1 VTRTEMVERHL
12 RARGIA
18 DERVLDAMGRV
29 PREAFLPPELAD
41 LAYEDQPL
49 PIAAGQTIS
58 QPYIVALMTEA
69 LRLGAG
75 DAVLEIGTGSGYAA
89 AVLGE
94 IAARVDTIERHP
106 ELADAARRALAS
118 LGYHNV
124 EVRCADGTLGWPE
137 HAPYQAIAVT
147 AGGPD
152 LPRAL
157 LEQLAIGGRLVMPVG
172 SPRLQE
178 LVRVTRIT
186 DDQFRREDLG
196 QVMFVPLVGAQGW
209 AEPPDAAVP
218 VRRSVWPRRNPGP
231 LHRRH

>member
-75 DAVLEIGTGSGYAA
+75 DAVLE
-89 AVLGE
+89 
-94 IAARVDTIERHP
+94 IERHP